1 MSLSANEYV
10 LPTTSERSHPLGK
23 NDNFV
28 RYVTVSQVMLIL
40 TGNGDDLVSH
50 YFSSNKKKYGLLYFL
65 NYVKETVWTSPRKQ
79 F

>member
-1 MSLSANEYV
+1 
-10 LPTTSERSHPLGK
+10 
-23 NDNFV
+23 
-28 RYVTVSQVMLIL
+28 MLIL